1 MNSFG
6 FHMMA
11 LAFRVRD
18 RFRPRSRI
26 LAEVGLAPGQS
37 VLDFGCGPGG
47 YVRPT
52 AELVGAEGRVW
63 ALDRLEVATEHV
75 RRVAAKRGLT
85 NVTTI
90 RSYGNTGLPDASVD
104 MVLLYDVFHHLTQPA
119 TVLAELHRVLVPGG
133 VLSFSDHHMQ
143 DDEIVAGVTAGG
155 LFELARRGRWT
166 HTFTKV

>member
-1 MNSFG
+1 MNFLG
-6 FHMMA
+6 FRLMA
-11 LAFRVRD
+11 LAFRFRD

-63 ALDRLEVATEHV
+63 ALDRLKVATEHL
-75 RRVAAKRGLT
+75 RRVAAKSGLA
-85 NVTTI
+85 NVETI
-90 RSYGNTGLPDASVD
+90 RSDGDTGLDDVSIDV
-104 MVLLYDVFHHLTQPA
+104 VLLYDVFHHLREPA
-119 TVLAELHRVLVPGG
+119 PVLAEMHRVLVPKG

-143 DDEIVAGVTAGG
+143 DDEIVAGVTVGG

-166 HTFTKV
+166 HTFTKM